1 MHGWKIFVFLGA
13 LLLAP
18 MPIWA
23 DGSAEFKIWAMEAH
37 TEGRATPH
45 FDAGLEPAREAVK
58 SLKFDTYLKLKTD
71 EHTFKD
77 AKEYRT
83 EIDDLYSLTASA
95 PAVEKDGRFRMKI
108 KITMDSKTSPGTEIE
123 ALDTELLLSPGKKVV
138 VRGLKLGEGEE
149 MVIVLSLAPPA
160 ESPQN

>member
-1 MHGWKIFVFLGA
+1 MVFLKSMVFLGA
-13 LLLAP
+13 ALLAP
-18 MPIWA
+18 LQIWA
-23 DGSAEFKIWAMEAH
+23 GSAEFKIWAMEAH